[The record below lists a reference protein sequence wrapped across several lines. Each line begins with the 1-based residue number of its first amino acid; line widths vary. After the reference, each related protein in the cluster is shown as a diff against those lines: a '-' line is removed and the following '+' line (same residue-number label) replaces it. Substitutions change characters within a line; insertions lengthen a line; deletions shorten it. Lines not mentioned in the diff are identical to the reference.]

1 MRLADLIDTY
11 VAFRRSMGMR
21 CRTDAQLLKS
31 FCRATGDI
39 DIAEVRP
46 ETVSAFIAGTG
57 PVTATW
63 KQRHSILSSF
73 YRFAVSRGFTASAPL
88 PSVKPKFPPPPKP
101 HIYSSEEL
109 RRLLAATDAL
119 QSPSSPLQPL
129 TFRTL
134 LLMLYGTG
142 MRIGEALSL
151 RLQDVDSVER
161 LVTIHDTKFFKT
173 RVVPTGERLSHAL
186 VTYAAK
192 RRQLPLPA
200 KEASAFFATRTGN
213 ALSYIHVNRVFQR
226 LRRLADIRSESDE
239 RHQPRLHDLRHA
251 AAVHRLVAWYRAG
264 ANVQRLLPQLST
276 YLGHIEISSTQRYLT
291 MTPELLREA
300 SQRFEQYAHPEVRHD

>member
-1 MRLADLIDTY
+1 MKLTHLIDTY
-11 VAFRRSMGMR
+11 VTFKRSIGMR

-31 FCRATGDI
+31 FCRATGDV
-39 DIAEVRP
+39 DIAEVSL
-46 ETVSAFIAGTG
+46 EIVSAFIAGRG

-63 KQRHSILSSF
+63 KQKHSILSSF
-73 YRFAVSRGFTASAPL
+73 YRFAVSRGFTASSPL
-88 PSVKPKFPPPPKP
+88 PTIKPKFPPPPKP
-101 HIYSSEEL
+101 HIYSPEEL
-109 RRLLAATDAL
+109 RRLLAATEAVHA
-119 QSPSSPLQPL
+119 PCSPLQPL

-151 RLQDVDSVER
+151 TLQDVDLVER
-161 LVTIHDTKFFKT
+161 LVTIHDTKFFKA
-173 RVVPTGERLSHAL
+173 RVVPIGPRLTLAL
-186 VTYAAK
+186 LAYKA
-192 RRQLPLPA
+192 RRSQLPLPA

-226 LRRLADIRSESDE
+226 LRRLADIRCESDAGS
-239 RHQPRLHDLRHA
+239 QPRLHDLRHTA
-251 AAVHRLVAWYRAG
+251 AMHRLIAWYRAG

-300 SQRFEQYAHPEVRHD
+300 SQRFEQYAHSEIRHG